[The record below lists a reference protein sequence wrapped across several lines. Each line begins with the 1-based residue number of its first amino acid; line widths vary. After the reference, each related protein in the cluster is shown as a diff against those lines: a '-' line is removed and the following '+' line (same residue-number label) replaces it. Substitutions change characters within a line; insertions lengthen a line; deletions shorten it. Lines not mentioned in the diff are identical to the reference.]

1 MRSNLG
7 FVFVLALMVL
17 TPLSTMFEQPIETDT
32 NFDEIPSFLT
42 PEMSE
47 EERLELAT
55 EMWGSMPE
63 ASLVSVE

>member
-32 NFDEIPSFLT
+32 NFNEIPSFLT
-42 PEMSE
+42 LEMSE
-47 EERLELAT
+47 EERL
-55 EMWGSMPE
+55 
-63 ASLVSVE
+63 